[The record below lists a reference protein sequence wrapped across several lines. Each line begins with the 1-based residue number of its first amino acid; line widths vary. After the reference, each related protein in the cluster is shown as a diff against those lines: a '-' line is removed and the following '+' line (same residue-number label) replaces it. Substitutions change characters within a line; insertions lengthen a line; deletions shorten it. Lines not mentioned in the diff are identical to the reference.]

1 MVSLPYVPVSPDNP
15 EIRPAAAKTSPAL
28 LRNYATAMT
37 TVLFAVAAVTGVL
50 MFFHVG
56 GHTLT
61 GLHEWL
67 GMLFVAASLL
77 HVMRNW
83 RGFVKVATTGRIWV
97 LSGVAAIVAA
107 GFLGV
112 PQTQEVANPVT
123 ALIQATATAPIS
135 AVAPVL
141 DMPVEE
147 MIARL
152 EMAGIEVAGP
162 DQSLTQ
168 VAAAQGTDTRR
179 LIAVVLKT
187 GATAR

>member
-1 MVSLPYVPVSPDNP
+1 MVSLPYVPTSPDNP
-15 EIRPAAAKTSPAL
+15 ETRPTVAKTSPSF
-28 LRNYATAMT
+28 LRRYATATT
-37 TVLFAVAAVTGVL
+37 TVLFAVAAVTGAL

-77 HVMRNW
+77 HVTRNW

-107 GFLGV
+107 GFLGA
-112 PQTQEVANPVT
+112 PQSQEGANPVT
-123 ALIQATATAPIS
+123 ALIRATEAAPMS

-147 MIARL
+147 MTARL
-152 EMAGIEVAGP
+152 EMAGVRAAGP
-162 DQSLTQ
+162 EQSLTQ

-187 GATAR
+187 DATVR